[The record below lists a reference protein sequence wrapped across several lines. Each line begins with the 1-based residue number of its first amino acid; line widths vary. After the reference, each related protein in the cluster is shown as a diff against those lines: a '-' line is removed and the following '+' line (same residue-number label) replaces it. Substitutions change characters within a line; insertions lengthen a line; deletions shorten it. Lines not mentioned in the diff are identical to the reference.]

1 VSVLRTIFIS
11 FISLISFSAFSQD
24 RGSLDSLYGGD
35 VLIADLKEL
44 KKVLFESHPN
54 PGGYNDSTQL
64 SLAFL
69 NGEEQVKDGLTLR
82 EFIVVVQ
89 KILNVQEDSHTTL
102 DMSAVREMAMKM
114 KEKVMPLQLGFNG
127 DVLWVKRDLTATLP
141 KGTIIYSINSIE
153 ADSLL
158 KNAKEFSFTE
168 GKAQESRVQVQTAM
182 ITSALMLRKQLRDTN
197 MVYCRLP
204 ESKADT
210 TIEYISI
217 DKKKVTELL
226 KQSKKKST
234 SEKFNEVFYV
244 DYYPEEKLAVLTIS
258 TFVPVYFQRSEKFL
272 RKTFSQ
278 LNKAGFEYLV
288 IDVRDNTG
296 GSSSR
301 VEHLCSY
308 LFEDG
313 HNAPDNI
320 IVRQSEL
327 ARNRSQ
333 KSLGTLKKWIFKLSS
348 DENAKAFLAA
358 HKLPEGAVDTI
369 YFREPIVQ
377 RNDLVFKGKC
387 YVLINGLTAS
397 AGVDFASAMR
407 RRDRAVII
415 GQPCMGSGHGTWGN
429 PTMYSM
435 KETHIPLNIATI
447 RYNSDNTFSMSP
459 LPMPPDYIVKALPS
473 TSQIEV
479 DTCLDKVRSLI
490 EDK

>member
-1 VSVLRTIFIS
+1 M
-11 FISLISFSAFSQD
+11 
-24 RGSLDSLYGGD
+24 
-35 VLIADLKEL
+35 
-44 KKVLFESHPN
+44 
-54 PGGYNDSTQL
+54 
-64 SLAFL
+64 
-69 NGEEQVKDGLTLR
+69 KDGLTLR

-308 LFEDG
+308 LFF
-313 HNAPDNI
+313 N
-320 IVRQSEL
+320 
-327 ARNRSQ
+327 
-333 KSLGTLKKWIFKLSS
+333 
-348 DENAKAFLAA
+348 
-358 HKLPEGAVDTI
+358 
-369 YFREPIVQ
+369 
-377 RNDLVFKGKC
+377 
-387 YVLINGLTAS
+387 
-397 AGVDFASAMR
+397 
-407 RRDRAVII
+407 
-415 GQPCMGSGHGTWGN
+415 
-429 PTMYSM
+429 
-435 KETHIPLNIATI
+435 
-447 RYNSDNTFSMSP
+447 
-459 LPMPPDYIVKALPS
+459 
-473 TSQIEV
+473 
-479 DTCLDKVRSLI
+479 
-490 EDK
+490 